1 MNDALH
7 RLESILR
14 DTDGVAVSFSGGRD
28 SGLLLAVAARALPA
42 QRVRAFLGVSPLL
55 HARERDAALTFAA
68 TLGVEVVEFYTD
80 PLADPGVVLNEPDR
94 CYHCKRA
101 LLLRFREE
109 AAARALTL
117 VEGSHRD
124 DDPGDRPGA
133 RALRELGI
141 RSPLREA
148 GFGRA
153 EVTALS
159 ETLGLSTAT
168 RPSESCLATR
178 VPPGTP
184 LDAALLARI
193 EAAEDAL
200 VAAGFIGCRARHHG
214 DLLRVEI
221 ATEDIPRLTRARLR
235 TRLLEE
241 LQTLGWRHITLDL
254 AGYRT
259 GSHAAPAREDA

>member
-1 MNDALH
+1 MEDDLN

-14 DTDGVAVSFSGGRD
+14 DTDGVAVAFSGGRD
-28 SGLLLAVAARALPA
+28 SALLLAVAARALPA
-42 QRVRAFLGVSPLL
+42 QRVRAFIGVSPLF
-55 HARERDAALTFAA
+55 HGRERDAALTVAA
-68 TLGVEVVEFYTD
+68 QLGVEVVEFYTD
-80 PLADPGVVLNEPDR
+80 PLANPGVVVNEPDR

-101 LLLRFREE
+101 LLLRFMEE
-109 AAARALTL
+109 AATRALTL
-117 VEGSHRD
+117 IEGSHRD

-133 RALRELGI
+133 RALLELGV

-148 GFGRA
+148 GLGRA

-159 ETLGLSTAT
+159 KHLDLSTAD

-193 EAAEDAL
+193 EAAEDLL
-200 VAAGFIGCRARHHG
+200 VAEGFAGCRARHHG
-214 DLLRVEI
+214 DLLRVEV
-221 ATEDIPRLTRARLR
+221 APEDIGRLVRVRLR
-235 TRLLEE
+235 TRILEE
-241 LQTLGWRHITLDL
+241 LRTLGWRHVTLDL